1 MKIKITILFVLTSI
15 FGFSQSLESMKI
27 EVQKIYDLTI
37 EKKYDAVIESTY
49 PKLFEIVPKKAMKE
63 AMDNMFDNDQ
73 MTLTIEKVNPKFT
86 FSEIMVIDAA
96 KYCIIE
102 HNNKMTIKFKEE
114 LGESKDFILSGL
126 KENMTG
132 YNVILD
138 EKTET
143 FIVDGKAKMIA
154 ISDKLTN
161 GTWKYIN
168 YNGESPMMEKVLG
181 KETLQKLGL

>member
-1 MKIKITILFVLTSI
+1 MKIKLTILFVLASV

-27 EVQKIYDLTI
+27 EIQKIYDLTI
-37 EKKYDAVIESTY
+37 EKKYDIILESTY
-49 PKLFEIVPKKAMKE
+49 PKLFEIVPKQAMKE
-63 AMDNMFDNDQ
+63 AMNNMFDNEQ
-73 MTLTIEKVNPKFT
+73 MTLTIEKVNPAFT
-86 FSEIMVIDAA
+86 FSEVLVIDGA
-96 KYCIIE
+96 KYYIIE
-102 HNNKMTIKFKEE
+102 HNNKMTMKFKEE
-114 LGESKDFILSGL
+114 LGDGKEFILAGL
-126 KENMTG
+126 KESMTG
-132 YNVILD
+132 YTVTLD

-181 KETLQKLGL
+181 KEVLKQLGL

>member
-1 MKIKITILFVLTSI
+1 MKIKFTILFILTT
-15 FGFSQSLESMKI
+15 FLGFSQDLESMKI

-37 EKKYDAVIESTY
+37 EKKYDLILESTY
-49 PKLFEIVPKKAMKE
+49 PKVFEIIPKKEFGEIMKE
-63 AMDNMFDNDQ
+63 ALNPKG
-73 MTLTIEKVNPKFT
+73 MTIAIVKVNPEFT
-86 FSEIMVIDAA
+86 FEDFIIIGEA

-102 HNNKMTIKFKEE
+102 HNNKMTMKFDEE
-114 LGESKDFILSGL
+114 LGESKEMFLEFVKAS
-126 KENMTG
+126 MTN
-132 YNVILD
+132 YTVTLD

-143 FIVDGKAKMIA
+143 FTLEGKAKMIA

-181 KETLQKLGL
+181 KEVLEKLGL